1 MAALQLPNVVIK
13 DALRFAQDQLSP
25 IIGAQRRLRNA
36 NESSGRSLRP
46 KRPALSFEELL
57 LAASGD
63 GGGDGGEMVASIEDS
78 RSGGGGG
85 FFSSLFS
92 SRGRKEASASSS
104 SPMCI
109 GGIASR
115 SVSGR
120 ELLAAAREMADLE
133 AVAERSVLSP
143 VESVAS
149 PAALKAESTVELRVA
164 SDQSRRFRPH

>member
-1 MAALQLPNVVIK
+1 VAALQLPNVVIK

-120 ELLAAAREMADLE
+120 ELLAAAREMAE
-133 AVAERSVLSP
+133 ALDGGVSYVLF
-143 VESVAS
+143 
-149 PAALKAESTVELRVA
+149 AALSKMFRLLWM
-164 SDQSRRFRPH
+164 SRRTISGSTH